1 MKPAR
6 QRRCVTAWF
15 VIKKDPVDLF
25 AQKKTYSVY
34 ELTSEIKRSLEGF
47 GIVWVKGEISNFKHH
62 SSGHM
67 YFCLKDEK
75 SQIKAAC
82 FRNSNLYLKFR
93 PADGQEV
100 LVRGRLSVY
109 EPRGDYQIIAEY
121 MEPVGVG
128 SLQLAFEQLKER
140 LRKEGMFEETHKVP
154 LPLLP
159 RKIGI
164 ITSPT
169 GAAIRD
175 MLRVLKRRNAGLHVL
190 LFPAKVQGAGA
201 AEEIAAGIRYFN
213 TRSDID
219 VIIAGRGG
227 GSIEDLWAFN
237 EEVVARAIYDSV
249 LPLISAVGHE
259 IDFTIA
265 DFVADLRAPTPSAA
279 AEVVSGA
286 REDLLT
292 TVESLQK
299 RLLQAARY
307 GIERR
312 KSALGR
318 LARVRAFSIAPN
330 MLRDLQQRFDEAAL
344 RMNQQ
349 ITRLVTNF
357 RHREQVLHT
366 RLTRVDLRQLI
377 ARRHDAL
384 ARQHRALQSE
394 MRSISDR
401 SRARFELAAGRLH
414 AMSPLSVLDRGY
426 AICRD
431 DQGHIVRDA
440 TAVSTGAEVQVS
452 LARGGLRCKVEK
464 VL

>member
-1 MKPAR
+1 
-6 QRRCVTAWF
+6 
-15 VIKKDPVDLF
+15 VIKNEPVELF

-67 YFCLKDEK
+67 YFCLKDDK

-82 FRNSNLYLKFR
+82 FRNSNIYLKFR

-109 EPRGDYQIIAEY
+109 EPRGDYQIIAET

-128 SLQLAFEQLKER
+128 SLQLAFEQLKEK
-140 LRKEGMFEETHKVP
+140 LRKQGMFEESHKVP

-190 LFPAKVQGAGA
+190 LFPAKVQGTGA

-213 TRSDID
+213 LRTDID

-249 LPLISAVGHE
+249 IPVISAVGHE
-259 IDFTIA
+259 VDFTIA

-279 AEVVSGA
+279 AEMVSGA

-292 TVESLQK
+292 TVSSLES
-299 RLLQAARY
+299 RLAQGIRY

-312 KSALGR
+312 KSALAR

-330 MLRDLQQRFDEAAL
+330 MVRDLQQRFDEATL

-349 ITRLVTNF
+349 MTRLVTAH
-357 RHREQVLHT
+357 RHRERVLQT

-377 ARRHDAL
+377 ARRRDAL
-384 ARQHRALQSE
+384 ARHRQVLVSE
-394 MRSISDR
+394 MRAISGR
-401 SRARFELAAGRLH
+401 VRADFELAAGRLN
-414 AMSPLSVLDRGY
+414 ALSPLNVLDRGY

-431 DQGHIVRDA
+431 GNGNILRDA
-440 TAVSTGAEVQVS
+440 ASVSAGDEVQIA
-452 LARGGLRCKVEK
+452 LARGELQCRVERTT
-464 VL
+464 